1 MAPLMFSRRVKE
13 YEYDP
18 DTQILTIISVS
29 GIKKKYRDVPNSIYE
44 EFTRTPDPNR
54 LYHDKID
61 GRFSI
66 VY

>member
-1 MAPLMFSRRVKE
+1 MAPLMFSRRIKE
-13 YEYDP
+13 FEYDP

-29 GIKKKYRDVPNSIYE
+29 GIKKKYRDVPSSIYE
-44 EFTRTPDPNR
+44 EISKAADPNR